1 MQPIDHPLILHP
13 LDGVFLPRGH
23 TAARWCDGGR
33 REHHDRYRW
42 RGLRWGGRREYLR
55 RLERDLGPPRH
66 APRRSWST
74 RLAPAKVWS
83 LDSSPLAGSR
93 GSRGPALLRLPAVF
107 KLKASEAR
115 VPCASRGAPCVLSTD
130 NPPDRRLEVMRGAGW
145 ARASNLRDLYGWR
158 WACTP
163 SVQGG
168 EARDRYPAPKP
179 KLLW

>member
-1 MQPIDHPLILHP
+1 MASFSLEDTRLR
-13 LDGVFLPRGH
+13 DGA
-23 TAARWCDGGR
+23 TAGGGSITTAIGGAGFDGEVGESISVDSRETWGR
-33 REHHDRYRW
+33 RDMR
-42 RGLRWGGRREYLR
+42 RGVPGRRASREPKFGPWIPPPSR
-55 RLERDLGPPRH
+55 VHVDLV
-66 APRRSWST
+66 A
-74 RLAPAKVWS
+74 
-83 LDSSPLAGSR
+83 
-93 GSRGPALLRLPAVF
+93 ALLRLPAVF

-168 EARDRYPAPKP
+168 EARDRYPGPKP
-179 KLLW
+179 KLFW